1 MQLSI
6 RTLVISFALLGVTT
20 AAHAGP
26 VLRGVLFPRKNS
38 PLPEQP
44 LNWEITE
51 PPRPM
56 QTVRSLQKRRPGP
69 DLTVRLP
76 SGIAMPPV
84 PLPALPEGERVD
96 LRSPE
101 TKPMVEPA
109 LEAKEGPAAQK
120 RDVQVEEGRK
130 TGTLTGVIRG
140 PKGPVRGARIFLRGL
155 ETQGVADR
163 AGVFTL
169 TVPAGD
175 HDVTIVATGFGTTSK
190 KGVKVTE
197 GEVATLDIQL
207 ESAGVN
213 WLQFRC
219 LLPISRAQRGPC
231 SKNVRNPRPWRKSL
245 GRSRFQGGFNRSIGP
260 ETGDRSDD

>member
-26 VLRGVLFPRKNS
+26 VLRGVLFS
-38 PLPEQP
+38 AEELPIAGATIELGDHGTTTTNANGAFSAEAP
-44 LNWEITE
+44 TG
-51 PPRPM
+51 
-56 QTVRSLQKRRPGP
+56 SF

-84 PLPALPEGERVD
+84 PLPALPEGVSEWIATVAGD
-96 LRSPE
+96 E
-101 TKPMVEPA
+101 TGWLSTA

-207 ESAGVN
+207 ESAGVQ
-213 WLQFRC
+213 LAAIRVFAPYIPGSTGT
-219 LLPISRAQRGPC
+219 LLKERGISAVAEVLGAEQISRRGIQPQH
-231 SKNVRNPRPWRKSL
+231 RP
-245 GRSRFQGGFNRSIGP
+245 
-260 ETGDRSDD
+260 